1 MYVTRE
7 TSASVGIPLRALR
20 RLPVQN
26 ALASRPADVKRASVI
41 LAASVWLAA
50 HGVAKFVATPNS
62 KGTPP
67 KHGNLYRTR
76 RRRSAGM
83 AWRQD

>member
-41 LAASVWLAA
+41 LVAGLVCLVAIVISS
-50 HGVAKFVATPNS
+50 HGYEIAII
-62 KGTPP
+62 
-67 KHGNLYRTR
+67 R
-76 RRRSAGM
+76 RAN
-83 AWRQD
+83 

>member
-26 ALASRPADVKRASVI
+26 ALASRPVDVKR
-41 LAASVWLAA
+41 
-50 HGVAKFVATPNS
+50 T
-62 KGTPP
+62 
-67 KHGNLYRTR
+67 
-76 RRRSAGM
+76 SAIQ
-83 AWRQD
+83 AVSA